1 MLQKWG
7 KHWRPHSLGSGAQG
21 SWDQD
26 RGSAGSRNVPWP
38 VRSQRVGCV
47 CLSPMARPAQG
58 HCFTLVQGEE
68 AFQHPLVLPH
78 VFVLEVSHPG
88 WAGWWLSGG

>member
-1 MLQKWG
+1 M
-7 KHWRPHSLGSGAQG
+7 
-21 SWDQD
+21 
-26 RGSAGSRNVPWP
+26 
-38 VRSQRVGCV
+38 GCV

-58 HCFTLVQGEE
+58 HCFTMVQGEE

-78 VFVLEVSHPG
+78 VFVLEVSHPA